1 MKAMKSRTEIMVSA
15 SHLNI
20 KYEEYYISTV
30 EFRTDGDIWP
40 LFSMYDGYHVA
51 WFKKFTESQQIEMMK
66 LYPPRYIEYLK
77 EKFVDSYSFFD
88 PRLKKI
94 KRNKITVVNHGDHYY
109 LSCVY
114 YGKKY
119 GQCYPV

>member
-1 MKAMKSRTEIMVSA
+1 MKSRTEIMVSA

-20 KYEEYYISTV
+20 EYDGHHINTV

-40 LFSMYDGYHVA
+40 LFTLNDGYHVA
-51 WFKKFTESQQIEMMK
+51 SFSRFTESQQIEMLK
-66 LYPPRYIEYLK
+66 LYPPRYIEHLR
-77 EKFVDSYSFFD
+77 EKFVESYSFFD
-88 PRLKKI
+88 ERLKKI
-94 KRNKITVVNHGDHYY
+94 QRNKITVVNHGDHYY

-119 GQCYPV
+119 GQCYPI